1 MAWTR
6 WGRTWWTLMPSGNAT
21 SRTTRLVRSTSV
33 AMLGYRAGRNGEWR
47 LVQERAVAERRRELG
62 TVFQFDS
69 FFRASVASRS
79 SPAAQSVTV
88 APCIY
93 GMRCCAIR
101 RVCHAV
107 LAVVGLHAHADDSGA
122 WITGTAD
129 RSSPRRRRTRQ
140 RARYPRVGQSPPRGG
155 RAGVV
160 ATTARPAPGRPRG
173 HDARTL
179 RGRQHQQHWPAA
191 RPGRRQHGRT
201 ETEITPLPLRTV
213 RLPRSDG

>member
-1 MAWTR
+1 
-6 WGRTWWTLMPSGNAT
+6 MPSGNAT

-79 SPAAQSVTV
+79 SPAAQCVTV
-88 APCIY
+88 APCTY

-107 LAVVGLHAHADDSGA
+107 LAVVGLHAHATTVVGGSPGPP
-122 WITGTAD
+122 TGHL
-129 RSSPRRRRTRQ
+129 
-140 RARYPRVGQSPPRGG
+140 RVGVVHVSVHGTRASANHL
-155 RAGVV
+155 RAAGVLV
-160 ATTARPAPGRPRG
+160 SLPPPHGRP
-173 HDARTL
+173 
-179 RGRQHQQHWPAA
+179 WPPTRA
-191 RPGRRQHGRT
+191 
-201 ETEITPLPLRTV
+201 
-213 RLPRSDG
+213 